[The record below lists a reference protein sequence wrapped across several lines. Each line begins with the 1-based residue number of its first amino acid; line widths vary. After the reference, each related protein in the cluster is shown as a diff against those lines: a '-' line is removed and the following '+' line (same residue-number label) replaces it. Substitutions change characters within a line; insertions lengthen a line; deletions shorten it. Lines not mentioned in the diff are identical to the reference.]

1 MVATDIDHLE
11 IDSGEIVCFVG
22 PSGCGKTTALRTVAG
37 LLSHDEGDVY
47 FGDRLVNDL
56 PPERRNAAMVFQNYA
71 LFPHMTVFDNVAF
84 GLTVRKKPPDE
95 IADKVRS
102 VLDLVQ
108 LPDVGERYPN
118 QLSGGQQQ
126 RIAVARALA
135 TEPDIL
141 LFDEPLSNLDAKLR
155 EYMRFELRQLL
166 ENLKITTVYVTH
178 DQTEAMVIGDRLIVM
193 NAGRILQDAPPS
205 QVYHRPAD
213 RFVADFIGTVSIVEG
228 RVAEAADADGLV
240 QLRTS
245 DGLSF
250 WGNGVDVGPGETAV
264 ACIRPEAI
272 QFAPGSERGR
282 TQQVRGR
289 HRGRHGSRGGQGD
302 PPDRRVVEVAQPR
315 ACIHGPRGRRTD
327 GNRNS
332 RRALHG
338 CPAVSEFDQHPSGN
352 MVRFVSYNTQFCT
365 GLDGHT
371 DLDRIAAEIASADVM
386 ALQEIDRHWQRT
398 GHVDQADALAERFPD
413 YHWAYGPGVDVDA
426 SYCEPNGRL
435 VNRRRQ
441 FGNMVLARWPILM
454 VRNHLLPKLH
464 LRSPLSLQRAAL
476 ETVVALPDGPCRVV
490 SVHLAHAAS
499 SERLLQ
505 IERLMEMLETAPRDG
520 GAWSGTRLC
529 PGMGT

>member
-1 MVATDIDHLE
+1 MTSIRFSGVKTRFGDVVATDIEHLE
-11 IDSGEIVCFVG
+11 IGSGEIVCFVG

-37 LLSHDEGDVY
+37 LLRHDEGDVF

-108 LPDVGERYPN
+108 LPDVGERFPN

-228 RVAEAADADGLV
+228 RVSEAADADGLV

-250 WGNGVDVGPGETAV
+250 WGNGVGVGPGEAAV

-272 QFAPGSERGR
+272 QFAPG
-282 TQQVRGR
+282 T
-289 HRGRHGSRGGQGD
+289 
-302 PPDRRVVEVAQPR
+302 DRDARNRFEAVIEVA
-315 ACIHGPRGRRTD
+315 
-327 GNRNS
+327 
-332 RRALHG
+332 
-338 CPAVSEFDQHPSGN
+338 
-352 MVRFVSYNTQFCT
+352 
-365 GLDGHT
+365 T
-371 DLDRIAAEIASADVM
+371 DLGEVREIHLTVGSWKLRSRVPASMTLEAGQR
-386 ALQEIDRHWQRT
+386 ASIEI
-398 GHVDQADALAERFPD
+398 LAERCTIVP
-413 YHWAYGPGVDVDA
+413 P
-426 SYCEPNGRL
+426 
-435 VNRRRQ
+435 
-441 FGNMVLARWPILM
+441 
-454 VRNHLLPKLH
+454 
-464 LRSPLSLQRAAL
+464 
-476 ETVVALPDGPCRVV
+476 
-490 SVHLAHAAS
+490 
-499 SERLLQ
+499 
-505 IERLMEMLETAPRDG
+505 
-520 GAWSGTRLC
+520 
-529 PGMGT
+529 